1 VLPWKQ
7 LKIQLSNGDWVD
19 IQMTQVKES
28 KKFDL
33 SIINLTKD
41 LPSQFKPLQF
51 AKETPE
57 LGESICGIGYPLT
70 YSQIAFDGHLTGVYS
85 TYWMTNAV
93 INPGH

>member
-1 VLPWKQ
+1 IVTAKHITNGFDAGGFGVLPWKQ

-57 LGESICGIGYPLT
+57 LGESICGIG
-70 YSQIAFDGHLTGVYS
+70 
-85 TYWMTNAV
+85 
-93 INPGH
+93 